1 MNKLKKLIAIGT
13 TASMLLSF
21 VAVMPVQAVTI
32 ADGDLVKTA
41 DSSAVYY
48 IQGSNKRVFPH
59 YNVYLS
65 WGYPEDFSTVKTVT
79 ASELAAYEDANPMPF
94 RDGSLFRGTAA
105 SLGDKDATAVFYV
118 EDAQLRPVLSEQV
131 YQGLFSDPD
140 WVRVTWVPD
149 DLLSKFDYEM
159 GSDITSSST
168 HPDGAIVKYEGES
181 QKYLIQDGKKRAISE
196 AAFEANRY
204 KESMVITIESGE
216 TYANGSAITG
226 VESGLLTPG
235 WVGESV
241 AAGALSASLVSV
253 AGATL
258 PGGATNVSLLSVR
271 FTAGSSAATI
281 TGLTFKRSGIG
292 AYNDWDA
299 LYVYEGDT
307 RITASSRSLNSDTH
321 EVEFPTVS
329 ISVPANSSK
338 TVTLRGDLKAG
349 PTAGGVHS
357 FQLKA
362 VETTASISGL
372 PLTGSAFTNGAEDVS
387 TVTVA
392 AGAAPSNP
400 SVGADAA
407 EVATLKLTAG
417 NQDIEFNQVVL
428 TMTGSLSRGDISNIK
443 LYQESTLLA
452 SAASVRSDDTVTLTL
467 DSPYSI
473 TNGQNKTFSI
483 KADLGGRVSETLTVK
498 VEESGHVFATDKQ
511 YNYGAKI
518 SDGVGV
524 YNAVTL
530 NTLTLQGGSVTM
542 TNNGPSVGS
551 ISKNVDDVTLLKFAM
566 TSDRNL
572 EVKKLEVRLC
582 ASAAIDASA
591 TDTISDLRVKDAD
604 TGSTLMSKSI
614 TSPTN
619 WGEDGAS
626 NISKNCSD
634 PTDYVLTDSF
644 YLTANTTRNLKV
656 TVDLGTAA
664 ALENKN
670 IRAMVN
676 VDSTD
681 VQYSG
686 TQVYMRDVNTG
697 DYVNIADV
705 VPGTLTGKDQTIEAA
720 SLTAAVSSTP
730 VTGLTVVKG
739 ASDVEGVGV
748 NLTAGKGSAMKVKQ
762 MQTRVYVS
770 SGASKAKT
778 FPAAGEDET
787 PSGEIIKVSLWDGST
802 KLSEK
807 TLTNTSATHNY
818 GLATFDN
825 FEVNIAAGATKKL
838 VVKFDVSSEST
849 AAFVAVGIP
858 ADGYSVYDSD
868 DNSVDATGDI
878 NLVTVGNEPDRY
890 VIVSTSGNITIAQD
904 ASTPDS
910 DIVLAGSENVVMS
923 KVKFSAVQEDWT
935 VQELTIGL
943 TGNEGTVEEV
953 GIEYVSDSSTVTTTG
968 QVSNNEASFTGMSWV
983 IPKDSE
989 KVLTIKA
996 TLADID
1002 PNIATTGSSLVF
1014 GVACGTANNCKIVGE
1029 SGETKGTDASLGNH
1043 NGNTMYLRKSR
1054 PTVAMAALPS
1064 STLINGTNVINKFT
1078 VTADSAGEITL
1089 KKLSWDV
1096 NVSDA
1101 DTAGTLSFDKWAL
1114 YKDTSSTA
1122 ITGVFSDGTTTSTQG
1137 TTGIA
1142 ITNGNKTLVF
1152 EPTSEISVSAGTTAT
1167 FTLKAEASNVVKDEA
1182 SISTSLRN
1190 SNDTSSLT
1198 GGLSDHATQLVQIDD
1213 GSTQSQVDFLWS
1225 DRARGISHKDSY
1237 QSTYLDWTNGYLID
1251 VLPTD
1256 SVSLSY

>member
-118 EDAQLRPVLSEQV
+118 EDAKLRPVLSEQV

-168 HPDGAIVKYEGES
+168 HPDGAIVQYEGES
-181 QKYLIQDGKKRAISE
+181 QKYLIQDGKKRAISD
-196 AAFEANRY
+196 AAFSANRY
-204 KESMVITIESGE
+204 KESMVITIESSE

-387 TVTVA
+387 TVTVR

-407 EVATLKLTAG
+407 EVATLKLEAG

-511 YNYGAKI
+511 YGYGAKI
-518 SDGVGV
+518 TGPV
-524 YNAVTL
+524 VTL
-530 NTLTLQGGSVTM
+530 NTLKLQGGSVTM

-582 ASAAIDASA
+582 ASAAIDVSV

-619 WGEDGAS
+619 WGADGAN
-626 NISKNCSD
+626 NISSDCDD

-670 IRAMVN
+670 IRAGVN
-676 VDSTD
+676 VDSPN

-686 TQVYMRDVNTG
+686 TQVYMRDVDTG
-697 DYVNIADV
+697 DYVNLADV

-770 SGASKAKT
+770 SGVGKAET
-778 FPAAGEDET
+778 FPAAGEDTT

-807 TLTNTSATHNY
+807 TLTNTSATHDY

-858 ADGYSVYDSD
+858 ASGYSVYDSD

-878 NLVTVGNEPDRY
+878 NLVTVGSRPDRY

-943 TGNEGTVEEV
+943 SGDEGTVEEV

-1054 PTVAMAALPS
+1054 PTVASAALPS

-1096 NVSDA
+1096 NVNS
-1101 DTAGTLSFDKWAL
+1101 AGGQGLSFTTWKL
-1114 YKDTSSTA
+1114 YKDSSSTEIA
-1122 ITGVFSDGTTTSTQG
+1122 GVFSDGSTTSAAGAVPLAHNASSQL
-1137 TTGIA
+1137 
-1142 ITNGNKTLVF
+1142 LVF
-1152 EPTSEISVSAGTTAT
+1152 EPTSEISVPAGTTAT
-1167 FTLKAEASNVVKDEA
+1167 FTLKANATNVVKDDA

-1225 DRARGISHKDSY
+1225 DRARGISHTDSY
-1237 QSTYLDWTNGYLID
+1237 QVLAKDWTNGYLID

-1256 SVSLSY
+1256 SVSVSY